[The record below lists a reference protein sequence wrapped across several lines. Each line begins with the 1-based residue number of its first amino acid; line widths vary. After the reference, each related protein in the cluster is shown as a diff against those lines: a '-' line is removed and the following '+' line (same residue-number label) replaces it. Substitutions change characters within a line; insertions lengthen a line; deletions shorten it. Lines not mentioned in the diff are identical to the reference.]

1 MSVIPNPFLIT
12 MIAFLEPYFIC
23 AGIDIATARAEIVET
38 LGSYGTRSRSEILNA
53 AQIIA
58 FSMSTL
64 ETLREAK
71 ADEMSPSMRVRYRGC
86 ANGLNRSS
94 QQHEKTLALRLACDL
109 PTAVDPVNDVS
120 DAAAQEAAQQAQA
133 KIDSYRNRL
142 WGRAPH
148 DTGVHAEPV
157 PQGPAPR
164 IPASKMRGA
173 PMPEFQWPAVKV
185 SPEEEARNN
194 EMWGDAMIKMLGEMG
209 RPVQPIAARAQ
220 DGYAEMLTS
229 QPAGMLQL

>member
-1 MSVIPNPFLIT
+1 MSAIPNPFLIT

-23 AGIDIATARAEIVET
+23 AGIDIAATHAEIVET

-58 FSMSTL
+58 FGMSTL

-71 ADEMSPSMRVRYRGC
+71 ADDMSSSMRVRYRGC
-86 ANGLNRSS
+86 ANGLNRSG
-94 QQHEKTLALRLACDL
+94 QQNEKTLALRLACDL
-109 PTAVDPVNDVS
+109 PTAKVPVNDIS
-120 DAAAQEAAQQAQA
+120 DATAQAAAQQAQA

-148 DTGVHAEPV
+148 ATGVHAVPV
-157 PQGPAPR
+157 PKGPASGSPV
-164 IPASKMRGA
+164 SKMRGV

-194 EMWGDAMIKMLGEMG
+194 EMWGDAMIQVLSDMG
-209 RPVQPIAARAQ
+209 RPVQPAGAR
-220 DGYAEMLTS
+220 
-229 QPAGMLQL
+229 P